1 MSQNENLGEPLV
13 KEVILDAPLS
23 RVWKALTD
31 KDELK
36 QWCFQMEA
44 FKPEA
49 GFEFQFY
56 GEKEGHKFLHL
67 CKVLEVEME
76 KKMKWLWTYK
86 DVPGDTYV
94 TFELFPQGSKT
105 KLRLT
110 HEGLE
115 KLPQD
120 ENYAR
125 PNFVEGW
132 NEILGQLLPKHLSST
147 VQNVD

>member
-1 MSQNENLGEPLV
+1 MDMTPNQNLAKPLV
-13 KEVILDAPLS
+13 KEVLLDAPS
-23 RVWKALTD
+23 SKVWKALTD

-36 QWCFQMEA
+36 QWCFEMKE

-56 GEKEGHKFLHL
+56 GEKDGQKFLHL
-67 CKVLEVEME
+67 CKVLEVEVE
-76 KKMKWLWTYK
+76 KKMKWLWTYQ
-86 DVPGDTYV
+86 DIPGDSYV
-94 TFELFPQGSKT
+94 TFELFPQGDKT

-120 ENYAR
+120 ENYGK

-132 NEILGQLLPKHLSST
+132 NVILGQLLPKHLSS
-147 VQNVD
+147 

>member
-1 MSQNENLGEPLV
+1 MAQNQTLSGPIV
-13 KEVILDAPLS
+13 KEVILDAPVS

-36 QWCFQMEA
+36 HWCFEMKE
-44 FKPEA
+44 FKPEV

-56 GEKEGHKFLHL
+56 GEKDGAKFLHL
-67 CKVLEVEME
+67 CKVLEAEPE
-76 KKMKWLWTYK
+76 KKMKWLWSYESI
-86 DVPGDTYV
+86 PGDTYV
-94 TFELFPQGSKT
+94 IFELFSEGDKT
-105 KLRLT
+105 RLRLT

-125 PNFVEGW
+125 QNFVEGW
-132 NEILGQLLPKHLSST
+132 NMILGELLPKFLSGK
-147 VQNVD
+147 